1 MITAVEAMTGL
12 EVIEVNIAVNDIH
25 LPELDDGSELPTPT
39 APARVE

>member
-1 MITAVEAMTGL
+1 MTGL

-25 LPELDDGSELPTPT
+25 LPELDDASELPTPL